1 MEIIIQLG
9 YIFLTF
15 YDSTLELGQ
24 YMDTLTSQVNQHTRA
39 PKEGCVRVGP
49 VAAIPD
55 LLRKYSREPI
65 EQIFRDVGL
74 DLALFDNP
82 ENSIS
87 FIKVGQLLK
96 QCAKSTGIPHFG
108 LLVGQHA
115 GPDSL
120 GRLSEFAIHSPDAGS
135 ALRNMILHLSIHDRG
150 SIPSLTIKDGT
161 AMIEYAIY
169 LPLQGGSSQISMIAI
184 TNICNVMRA
193 LCGETW
199 APSQVQFAHAQPED
213 IHPYSSIFNAP
224 INFNADMNALI
235 FPSHWL
241 DKRIPGANPEQY
253 RILVEEL
260 TTIQSRASIDLLEQI
275 HSLLYP
281 LIASGNS
288 SEENLAK
295 MLSLHPRTL
304 NRRLKERGTSFRA
317 LLAGSR
323 FEISKRLLEESDIS
337 IIRISAI
344 LGYADQSIF
353 TRAFHR
359 WSGISPKQWRSQHS
373 Q

>member
-1 MEIIIQLG
+1 VEIIIQLG

-15 YDSTLELGQ
+15 YDTTLELGQ
-24 YMDTLTSQVNQHTRA
+24 LMDVLASQVSPHTRA

-55 LLRKYSREPI
+55 LLKKYSSESP
-65 EQIFRDVGL
+65 EQIFSDVGI
-74 DLALFDNP
+74 DLALFENP

-87 FIKVGQLLK
+87 FMKTGQLLK
-96 QCAKSTGIPHFG
+96 RCAESTGLPHFG

-115 GPDSL
+115 GPGSL
-120 GRLSEFAIHSPDAGS
+120 GRLSEFAIHSPDTGS
-135 ALRNMILHLSIHDRG
+135 ALKNMILHLSIHDRG
-150 SIPSLTIKDGT
+150 SIPSLSVKDGT
-161 AMIEYAIY
+161 ATIEYTIY
-169 LPLQGGSSQISMIAI
+169 LPLQGGSSQISMIAL

-193 LCGETW
+193 LCDDTW
-199 APSQVQFAHAQPED
+199 SPSQVLFTHAQPDD
-213 IHPYSSIFNAP
+213 IHPYASIFNAP
-224 INFNADMNALI
+224 IRFNADMNALI
-235 FPSHWL
+235 FPAHWL
-241 DKRIPGANPEQY
+241 NKSIPGANPKQY
-253 RILVEEL
+253 LKLVKKL
-260 TTIQSRASIDLLEQI
+260 KTIQSRASIDLLEQI

-281 LIASGNS
+281 LIASGNCT
-288 SEENLAK
+288 EERLAR

-304 NRRLKERGTSFRA
+304 NRRLQERDTSFRT
-317 LLAGSR
+317 LLAESR
-323 FEISKRLLEESDIS
+323 FEIAKRLLEESDMS

-359 WSGISPKQWRSQHS
+359 WSGASPKQWRSQHG

>member
-15 YDSTLELGQ
+15 YDTTLELDQ
-24 YMDTLTSQVNQHTRA
+24 LMDAIASKVSQHNKA

-55 LLRKYSREPI
+55 LLRKYSTQSPEH
-65 EQIFRDVGL
+65 IFSEVGL
-74 DLALFDNP
+74 DLALFENP

-87 FIKVGQLLK
+87 FIKAGQLLK
-96 QCAKSTGIPHFG
+96 QCAKSTGLPHFG

-135 ALRNMILHLSIHDRG
+135 ALKNMILHLTLHDRG
-150 SIPSLTIKDGT
+150 SIPSLTIKEGT
-161 AMIEYAIY
+161 AMVEYATY
-169 LPLQGGSSQISMIAI
+169 LPLQGGSSQISMVAL

-199 APSQVQFAHAQPED
+199 APSQVLFTHAQPEN
-213 IHPYSSIFNAP
+213 IHPYSSVFNAP

-235 FPSHWL
+235 FPEHWL
-241 DKRIPGANPEQY
+241 DKKIPGADPEQY
-253 RILVEEL
+253 HKLVEEL
-260 TTIQSRASIDLLEQI
+260 TTIQSRASVDLIEQI
-275 HSLLYP
+275 RSILFP
-281 LIASGNS
+281 LIVSGNCT
-288 SEENLAK
+288 EERLAR
-295 MLSLHPRTL
+295 MLSMHPRTL
-304 NRRLKERGTSFRA
+304 NRRLKERDTSFRS
-317 LLAGSR
+317 LLAESR

-344 LGYADQSIF
+344 IGYADQSIF

-359 WSGISPKQWRSQHS
+359 WSGASPKEWRSQHG
-373 Q
+373 